1 MSQKTTHGEARGR
14 DIHDGKERALAKQQ
28 PTQLSLFQTFLPQ
41 DDKYSNTIEFYDAIP
56 KYYTNKRQMV
66 EMREGPEGR
75 EIYLPTLE
83 REFKHQGVTYTLEIN
98 PARVRDTDG
107 TLKEYYPS
115 EQEELVEE
123 ALRKLSCD
131 CLNGVYLGPGAGV
144 QFTMYELREELRK
157 AGHAMS
163 HTQLQRSLLIC
174 RSAGLLIKKKGDEKE
189 VLLDSSIFPTVMI
202 SSRREWQSD
211 PKNARCYVQFNPL
224 VTASIEALTFR
235 QFDYE
240 TLMSYNYQLSRWFH
254 KRLYHNYV
262 NAGLLNPYHILL
274 SSVKRDSGLLNN
286 ARVSQDIKYLER
298 TFEELS
304 EKSIIYGFT
313 KEIRRGP
320 QNRIDDVLY
329 TLTPSINFVGEMK
342 KANKRL
348 SDIQTKFPIR
358 LPGHSG
364 RDM

>member
-1 MSQKTTHGEARGR
+1 M
-14 DIHDGKERALAKQQ
+14 
-28 PTQLSLFQTFLPQ
+28 
-41 DDKYSNTIEFYDAIP
+41 
-56 KYYTNKRQMV
+56 
-66 EMREGPEGR
+66 
-75 EIYLPTLE
+75 
-83 REFKHQGVTYTLEIN
+83 
-98 PARVRDTDG
+98 
-107 TLKEYYPS
+107 
-115 EQEELVEE
+115 
-123 ALRKLSCD
+123 
-131 CLNGVYLGPGAGV
+131 
-144 QFTMYELREELRK
+144 
-157 AGHAMS
+157 
-163 HTQLQRSLLIC
+163 
-174 RSAGLLIKKKGDEKE
+174 
-189 VLLDSSIFPTVMI
+189 
-202 SSRREWQSD
+202 
-211 PKNARCYVQFNPL
+211 
-224 VTASIEALTFR
+224 
-235 QFDYE
+235 
-240 TLMSYNYQLSRWFH
+240 
-254 KRLYHNYV
+254 

-298 TFEELS
+298 TFEDLS